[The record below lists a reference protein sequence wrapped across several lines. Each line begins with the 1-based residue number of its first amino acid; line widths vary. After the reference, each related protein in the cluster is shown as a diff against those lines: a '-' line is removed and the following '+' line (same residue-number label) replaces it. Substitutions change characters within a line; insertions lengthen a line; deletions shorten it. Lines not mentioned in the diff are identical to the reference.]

1 MSNANPA
8 ALSCHFCQSEKTKIA
23 FFLKDHS
30 VSKETFSLFDCED
43 CGLRFTNPI
52 PDTTSISKYYQSEDY
67 ISHSNTKKGIVN
79 SLYHAARDFMI
90 QQKINWIKS
99 FSSKRTLLDIG
110 CGTGHFMHALKENGF
125 QVKGVE
131 IDDGARN
138 FAINQFGLDVITP
151 QDFLNDS
158 SEVSYGVITL
168 WHVLEHIHEPA
179 VFLNKINSSL
189 SEDGILMIAVPNFTS
204 YDADY
209 YADYWAAYDV
219 PRHLWHFSPIF
230 LEKWF
235 RSQGFKL
242 ITKKS
247 LVLDPFYVSLLSEK
261 YKTQGNGSF
270 IAGIM
275 IGVYATFMS
284 WINQSKASSLMYVLE
299 KI

>member
-1 MSNANPA
+1 MSIANSAILCCP
-8 ALSCHFCQSEKTKIA
+8 FCQSEKTKIA

-99 FSSKRTLLDIG
+99 FSSKRILLDIG

-158 SEVSYGVITL
+158 SDVNYGVITL

-189 SEDGILMIAVPNFTS
+189 SDDGILMIAVPNFTS

-219 PRHLWHFSPIF
+219 PRHLWHFSPTF
-230 LEKWF
+230 LENWL

-261 YKTQGNGSF
+261 YKNQGNGSF

-284 WINQSKASSLMYVLE
+284 WINQSKASSLVYVLE